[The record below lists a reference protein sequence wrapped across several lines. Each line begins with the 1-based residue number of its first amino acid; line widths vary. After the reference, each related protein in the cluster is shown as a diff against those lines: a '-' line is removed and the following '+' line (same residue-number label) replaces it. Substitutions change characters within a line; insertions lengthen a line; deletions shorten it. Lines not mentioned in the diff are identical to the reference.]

1 MTSRIYC
8 IAEFE
13 PKLGH
18 EQELFEKLTS
28 LEPLALREDGCVRYR
43 VTRQIKHPQ
52 AMQESKFSIMF
63 NEEWASIEAF
73 EEHCAQ
79 PYLVDFLSVMSEI
92 QRLQLPQ
99 IVACAYLVMKYSSL
113 RG

>member
-43 VTRQIKHPQ
+43 VTRQIKLRKHHRSQ
-52 AMQESKFSIMF
+52 NSRLYLMKSGRVLKRLKRIVLSSI
-63 NEEWASIEAF
+63 
-73 EEHCAQ
+73 
-79 PYLVDFLSVMSEI
+79 
-92 QRLQLPQ
+92 
-99 IVACAYLVMKYSSL
+99 
-113 RG
+113 

>member
-28 LEPLALREDGCVRYR
+28 LEHLALREDGCVRYR

-79 PYLVDFLSVMSEI
+79 PYLVDFFERYVGNPETSITADCSV
-92 QRLQLPQ
+92 RLFSDE
-99 IVACAYLVMKYSSL
+99 V
-113 RG
+113 

>member
-13 PKLGH
+13 PKPGH

-52 AMQESKFSIMF
+52 APQESKFSIVF

-73 EEHCAQ
+73 EAHCAQ
-79 PYLVDFLSVMSEI
+79 QYLVDFFQRYVGNPETSIAADCTVRLFNDEI
-92 QRLQLPQ
+92 
-99 IVACAYLVMKYSSL
+99 
-113 RG
+113 